1 MLHVE
6 ISGNAGCKKLRKIR
20 HLGTIALCRAI
31 SSQLG
36 HVSTIGKNLLN
47 CNISPTHMSP
57 THPYNMVNFGTL
69 APEICWRVWGTP
81 ANFNGFCI
89 LAALL
94 HSTLLVG
101 VCQTA
106 ALNRGRQLYL
116 AKRPSR
122 LALAHI
128 VVLIL
133 NCSESFIL
141 VNQQQQILQ
150 CCPCVFTST
159 PHGVN

>member
-1 MLHVE
+1 MQKIAKNSPSGHHRTLSGYIFATRARIDNRKKPVKLQYLPHTHVPHTSLQYGELRHTSAGDLLASLGHPSKFQRVLHLGSVTARHS
-6 ISGNAGCKKLRKIR
+6 ISGRL
-20 HLGTIALCRAI
+20 
-31 SSQLG
+31 
-36 HVSTIGKNLLN
+36 
-47 CNISPTHMSP
+47 
-57 THPYNMVNFGTL
+57 
-69 APEICWRVWGTP
+69 
-81 ANFNGFCI
+81 
-89 LAALL
+89 
-94 HSTLLVG
+94 

-150 CCPCVFTST
+150 CCPCVFTPT